1 MFDFLTLKQEAFGL
15 DISNLSLKIIKL
27 KKRRKFFDL
36 ASFGEADI
44 KPGIIKQGEIKKE
57 KDLVKII
64 RDAYSEIKGEKLK
77 TKYVVASLP
86 EEKAFLQVIQ
96 MPIMSKQDLQSAV
109 VYEAENYIPLPI
121 EKVYLS
127 FQVIPPARNHL
138 DHLDVLIAAL
148 PKQTV
153 DTYVSCFKKAGLK
166 PIALEVESLAV
177 SRALIKN
184 ETTASPVLLIDLGA
198 NRTGFIVFAGHS
210 LKFTS
215 SIPVSSQS
223 FTNII
228 SKTLR
233 VDIVKAEKLKLKYG
247 LKEKKVFDALIPALI
262 DLVEQIQRYLDYY
275 QTHTSNEHLSRKMRD
290 KRPVSPEKMNYP
302 AQRGGVS
309 LQASSFGGEIKK
321 IFLCGGG
328 AKLKGFTDFLSDQ
341 LKITV
346 DVGNPWINI
355 LPHDFSLPKKSLI
368 YEKEESL
375 RYTTALGLAIRGI
388 KRNF

>member
-15 DISNLSLKIIKL
+15 DISDLSLKLIKL
-27 KKRRKFFDL
+27 KRKGKFFDL
-36 ASFGEADI
+36 ASFNEADI

-57 KDLVKII
+57 NDLVKII
-64 RDAYSEIKGEKLK
+64 KDVCSKINGEKLK

-96 MPIMSKQDLQSAV
+96 MPLMSKQDLQSAV

-127 FQVIPPARNHL
+127 SQVISPACDREN
-138 DHLDVLIAAL
+138 HLDVLIAAL
-148 PKQTV
+148 PKTTV
-153 DTYVSCFKKAGLK
+153 DAYVSCLKKAGLQ
-166 PIALEVESLAV
+166 PIALEVESLAI

-184 ETTASPVLLIDLGA
+184 ETAVSPVLLIDLGA
-198 NRTGFIVFAGHS
+198 NRTGFIVFAGNS
-210 LKFTS
+210 LRFTS

-228 SKTLR
+228 SKTLK
-233 VDIVKAEKLKLKYG
+233 VNLSEAEKLKLQYG
-247 LKEKKVFDALIPALI
+247 LKEKKVFDALIPALV
-262 DLVEQIQRYLDYY
+262 DLVEQIQKYLDYY
-275 QTHTSNEHLSRKMRD
+275 QTH
-290 KRPVSPEKMNYP
+290 
-302 AQRGGVS
+302 
-309 LQASSFGGEIKK
+309 ASHIKK

-328 AKLKGFTDFLSDQ
+328 AKLKGFTDFLSDK

-355 LPHDFSLPKKSLI
+355 LPHDFLIPKKLLI
-368 YEKEESL
+368 YKKEESL
-375 RYTTALGLAIRGI
+375 RYTTALGLAIRAI
-388 KRNF
+388 KKND